1 MISTYMGYLE
11 WGAGGWGDEFFFGFI
26 MTMKV
31 SLSAY
36 LMSVL
41 FGLLAAVLKLS
52 RSRILRS
59 LAAVYITVV
68 RALPEL
74 LMILIVYFTVAGL
87 AEQAL
92 VWAGLVDKG
101 FQFNPFW
108 AAVFALA

>member
-1 MISTYMGYLE
+1 MISTYLGYLE

-36 LMSVL
+36 LLSVL

-52 RSRILRS
+52 HSWVGRS
-59 LAAVYITVV
+59 LARVYITVV

-74 LMILIVYFTVAGL
+74 LMILIVYFAVAGL

-92 VWAGLVDKG
+92 VWVGLVD
-101 FQFNPFW
+101 
-108 AAVFALA
+108 